1 MATIF
6 TKIAKGEIP
15 SFKVAEND
23 EFYAFLDISPL
34 AKGHT
39 LVIPKNVEDDY
50 IFHLD
55 EKTYEGLWAFARK
68 VAIAIK
74 AAVPCQRVGVCVLGM
89 EVPHTHIHL
98 VPLQT
103 EADMDI
109 KKKRLE
115 ISPEE
120 NKAIAEAIFNEYEN
134 CRNLFLAA
142 AVLVAASSCSDKVQ
156 VKGTLAGAPDA
167 QVIVKQLSG
176 NTLVALDTLK
186 TDASGAYSCKIDVP
200 KGQPQFVYLYKG
212 DTKIASLLLQKGDK
226 VKVVSDTLG
235 KYSVEG
241 SEESGKLR
249 QVEEDFAAFMDRFTA
264 DAAAGDNAAA
274 SKDYIDYY
282 RSRTRY
288 IMENSKSLTAIPV
301 LYQKINDG
309 FPVFCQ
315 ATDAILF
322 QNVHDSLMTVYP
334 ESKYVGNLKKEAE
347 RRFNIFNLSQRIKD
361 TKESSYPD
369 LNLPGV
375 DGTKVTL
382 SEVDSKAVLVYFWQ
396 AADAAQKMFNQDVL
410 MPLYKEYHPKGLEI
424 YSVSLDTDKGAW
436 ASAVKSQNLPWI
448 NVCDGLGAASMAAV
462 LYNISRGLP
471 VAYLIVD
478 GNLSPDVIKTD
489 KDLRRVIASR
499 L

>member
-1 MATIF
+1 MNM
-6 TKIAKGEIP
+6 K
-15 SFKVAEND
+15 
-23 EFYAFLDISPL
+23 
-34 AKGHT
+34 
-39 LVIPKNVEDDY
+39 
-50 IFHLD
+50 
-55 EKTYEGLWAFARK
+55 
-68 VAIAIK
+68 
-74 AAVPCQRVGVCVLGM
+74 
-89 EVPHTHIHL
+89 
-98 VPLQT
+98 
-103 EADMDI
+103 
-109 KKKRLE
+109 
-115 ISPEE
+115 
-120 NKAIAEAIFNEYEN
+120 N

-200 KGQPQFVYLYKG
+200 KGQPQFVYLFKG

-249 QVEEDFAAFMDRFTA
+249 QVEEDFAAFMDRFTT

-309 FPVFCQ
+309 FPVFSQ

-410 MPLYKEYHPKGLEI
+410 LPFYKEYHPKGLEI
-424 YSVSLDTDKGAW
+424 YSVSLDTDKGVW

-448 NVCDGLGAASMAAV
+448 NVCDGLGAASQAAV
-462 LYNISRGLP
+462 LYNINRGLP
-471 VAYLIVD
+471 VAYVIAD
-478 GNLSPDVIKTD
+478 GTLSAGTIRNDR
-489 KDLRRVIASR
+489 DLRRVIASR